1 LVTTGKNSSE
11 PTSGI
16 STSSVQPAD
25 MEVSQS
31 GYKNNPAT
39 DILSDLLIRL
49 NITYKLS
56 DNDFSRIPAE
66 GKIILISNH
75 PFGIFESLIL
85 MDFLRKIRP
94 DFKLLSAESL
104 ENIPE
109 FREYILFNHSLGFKK
124 EYAANN
130 LTIMNLAKEWLETS
144 GLLVIFPAEEIAILP
159 ASDRKWN
166 LNIARLIRQTQAP
179 VLPVH
184 FYGRKGLMYQLFGFM
199 NSSQQASSLP
209 KLPFTR
215 NQKKIP
221 VSIGEVIT
229 SKEVSHFES
238 DQSLTNYI
246 RMRTFIL
253 GNRKKRKT
261 GVFGFSPRTVH
272 QIENNE
278 TLIEAI
284 PVDVL
289 LAEINALDG
298 DRLLVKSD
306 EWAVYFGKFDEFP
319 EMMREIGRLREQTF
333 REVKEGT
340 GKALDLDSFDKY
352 YTQLFIWN
360 HKENELVG
368 AYRLGEVDKIL
379 EADGKSGL
387 YTSTLFKY
395 KPRFFKK
402 IMPSLELGRSFIQ
415 QKYQKNYSS
424 LLMLWKGIG
433 AFIVRHPKY
442 RYLFGPVS
450 INKEF
455 KIQSRQILIDFLTF
469 NSFEKD
475 LAKLVRAENEHKKAR
490 VKGWSGKKLRK
501 EILNI
506 EDLLGFIR
514 SIEEQELDIPV
525 LLRQYLKL
533 GGKLVG
539 FNIDPEFSDVLD
551 GLILVDLFKTD
562 PALLTRYFT
571 KEGLASYYTYN
582 MLEYSL

>member
-1 LVTTGKNSSE
+1 MTHKNSADRF
-11 PTSGI
+11 SGLKKSANITPGEGNNALIQNSRSDMDVLPDLI
-16 STSSVQPAD
+16 S
-25 MEVSQS
+25 
-31 GYKNNPAT
+31 
-39 DILSDLLIRL
+39 RL
-49 NITYKLS
+49 NIDFKLS
-56 DNDFSRIPAE
+56 ENDFSRIPAR
-66 GKIILISNH
+66 GKLILISNH
-75 PFGIFESLIL
+75 PFGIYESLII

-94 DFKLLSAESL
+94 DFKLLSSESL

-109 FREYILFNHSLGFKK
+109 FSDYILFNHSLGLKK

-130 LTIMNLAKEWLETS
+130 LTIMNLAREWLENN

-166 LNIARLIRQTQAP
+166 LNIARLIRQTGAP

-184 FYGRKGLMYQLFGFM
+184 FYGRKGLIYQLLGLI
-199 NSSQQASSLP
+199 NTGQQISALP
-209 KLPFTR
+209 KFPFSQS
-215 NQKKIP
+215 QKKIP
-221 VSIGEVIT
+221 VSVGEVIT
-229 SKEVSHFES
+229 SKEISHFES

-261 GVFGFSPRTVH
+261 SVFGFGPKNSETV
-272 QIENNE
+272 IDNE
-278 TLIEAI
+278 PLIEAI
-284 PVDVL
+284 SPEVL
-289 LAEINALDG
+289 LSEINSLPE

-306 EWAVYFGKFDEFP
+306 EWAVYYGKFDEFP

-333 REVKEGT
+333 RQVKEGT
-340 GKALDLDSFDKY
+340 GKPLDLDSFDKY
-352 YTQLFIWN
+352 YIQLFIWN
-360 HKENELVG
+360 HKDNELVG
-368 AYRLGEVDKIL
+368 AYRLGEVDFIL
-379 EADGKSGL
+379 EKFGKTGL

-395 KPRFFKK
+395 KSRFFKK
-402 IMPSLELGRSFIQ
+402 VIPSLELGRSFIQ

-469 NSFEKD
+469 NRFEKN
-475 LAKLVRAENEHKKAR
+475 LAKLVKAENEHKKAR
-490 VKGWSGKKLRK
+490 VKGWTGKKLRK

-525 LLRQYLKL
+525 LLKQYLKL

-539 FNIDPEFSDVLD
+539 FNIDPDFSDVLD

-571 KEGLASYYTYN
+571 KEGLASYYSYN